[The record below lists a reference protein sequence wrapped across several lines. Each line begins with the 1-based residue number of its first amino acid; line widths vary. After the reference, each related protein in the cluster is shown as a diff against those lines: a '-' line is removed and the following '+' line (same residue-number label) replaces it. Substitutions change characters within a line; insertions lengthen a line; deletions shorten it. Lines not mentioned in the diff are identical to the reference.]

1 MLKTKGLIAVTSL
14 IVITGALGGVS
25 GWFLGSMFKPIKAL
39 ENDVVADYPI
49 SYSKNLDC
57 VAKLFSAA
65 NVNSPEKLTN
75 VDLSKLIGRNG
86 LTVGDIAECATYFV
100 FRHEQVMSKSY
111 NYSLSNTMGFTN
123 KQDTSSTWIKNGDLY
138 FKENISYSSNAGFG
152 ERMYNC
158 DDANITIL
166 TRPLDNKINYYRQ
179 TGVKS
184 ALKSDFTNPTKSS
197 YYQNVPEGKEVD
209 EEGNKVKSFRTT
221 FATSVFTPFNYEVNE
236 NNALKDENGKYVP
249 LSLYDTYA
257 SENVDVSSEI
267 LKTDS
272 GYTISITI
280 KNEALDQYG
289 SYVYLTTRDSS
300 KIAKMKQRPGYQK
313 AGWRLFVDK
322 KLDLIK
328 MKTMENYNVYSAI
341 VDKVPTN
348 STSEIYFYYGSNTKS
363 IPSIKEAIQYERPK
377 RE

>member
-1 MLKTKGLIAVTSL
+1 MLKTKGLIAVSAL
-14 IVITGALGGVS
+14 IAITGALGGIS

-39 ENDVVADYPI
+39 ENDVQADYPI
-49 SYSKNLDC
+49 EYSKNIDC
-57 VAKLFSAA
+57 VSKLFTAA
-65 NVNSPEKLTN
+65 SVNSPEGLSG
-75 VDLSKLIGRNG
+75 VDLTRLVGKNG

-100 FRHEQVMSKSY
+100 YRHDSVMSKSY

-123 KQDTSSTWIKNGDLY
+123 KQDTSSTRIKNGELY

-158 DDANITIL
+158 DDSNITFV

-179 TGVKS
+179 TGIKT
-184 ALKSDFTNPTKSS
+184 AFKSDFSKPTKSS
-197 YYQNVPEGKEVD
+197 YYQNVPEGQEVD
-209 EEGNKVKSFRTT
+209 EDGNKVKSFKTT
-221 FATSVFTPFNYEVNE
+221 FATSAFTPFNYNVNE
-236 NNALKDENGKYVP
+236 ANMLKDDGGNYIP
-249 LSLYDTYA
+249 LSLTDTYE
-257 SENVDVSSEI
+257 SKNVEVKNEI
-267 LKTDS
+267 EKTER

-280 KNEALDQYG
+280 KNEALDLYG

-313 AGWRLFVDK
+313 VGWKLYVDN

-328 MKTMENYNVYSAI
+328 MKTFENYFVYSAI
-341 VDKVPTN
+341 VDKVPTD
-348 STSEIYFYYGSNTKS
+348 STSEIYFYYGSDVKT
-363 IPSIKEAIQYERPK
+363 IPSIKENIQYERPK